1 MQEGE
6 REKGFGVVVLF
17 KDGMLEDEVVDG
29 KEKIEDVGRNAIF

>member
-17 KDGMLEDEVVDG
+17 KDGMLEDEVVG
-29 KEKIEDVGRNAIF
+29 KEEIEDVGGNAVF